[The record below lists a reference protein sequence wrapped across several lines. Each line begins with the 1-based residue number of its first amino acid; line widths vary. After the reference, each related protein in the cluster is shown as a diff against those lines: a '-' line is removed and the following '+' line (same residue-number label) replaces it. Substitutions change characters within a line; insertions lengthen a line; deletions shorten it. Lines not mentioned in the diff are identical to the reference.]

1 MDRTPTSGTGGLV
14 PVAVLDADGR
24 SSTTTWSCGMSST
37 ESNPCLDLKKA
48 AAMTAKETGE
58 HRRAG
63 VQLLPTRQGGV
74 KTALASGP
82 ADAEF

>member
-1 MDRTPTSGTGGLV
+1 MELWHELDSSAHVPDDRGDWSVHRVRQQRGPT
-14 PVAVLDADGR
+14 R
-24 SSTTTWSCGMSST
+24 Q

-48 AAMTAKETGE
+48 AAMTAKEIGE